1 MVSGLMF
8 ALGAAVLTASLAWW
22 GFAAYRRAGGRQLH
36 ALSGVAAT
44 MLVALCVYAIIGRPA
59 LADRPF
65 QPRLDALVKAF
76 ESGSPPAVTREEQLA
91 LWRHIAQ
98 QHPRDA
104 IPRAEAGKVLL
115 ELGRAREAAAE
126 FDQALRREPESGE
139 AMLGMGRAIFEIEGR
154 VTPEALGYFERAGER
169 SADPAPW
176 LYQAMAAMQ
185 EGRDARQFWRGALA
199 RMSAD
204 DPRRAMAQ
212 QQLGN

>member
-1 MVSGLMF
+1 MLSGLML
-8 ALGAAVLTASLAWW
+8 ALGAAVLSAGLAWW
-22 GFAAYRRAGGRQLH
+22 AFAAYRRAGGRPWR
-36 ALSGVAAT
+36 ALVGFAAT
-44 MLVALCVYAIIGRPA
+44 MLVALGVYAVIGRPA

-65 QPRLDALVKAF
+65 QPRIDALVKAF
-76 ESGSPPAVTREEQLA
+76 ESGAPPAVTREEQLA
-91 LWRHIAQ
+91 LWGHIAR
-98 QHPRDA
+98 QHPGDA
-104 IPRAEAGKVLL
+104 IPRLEAGKVLL

-126 FDQALRREPESGE
+126 FDQALRREPGSGE

-154 VTPEALGYFERAGER
+154 VTPEALGHFQRAGER
-169 SADPAPW
+169 STDPAPW

-185 EGRDARQFWRGALA
+185 EGRDARPFWRGALA

>member
-1 MVSGLMF
+1 MVSGLVF
-8 ALGAAVLTASLAWW
+8 ALGAAVLTAGSAWW
-22 GFAAYRRAGGRQLH
+22 GFAAYRRAGGG
-36 ALSGVAAT
+36 ALPALFGFAAT
-44 MLVALCVYAIIGRPA
+44 TLLAVGVYVFIGRPA

-65 QPRLDALVKAF
+65 QPRLEALVKAF
-76 ESGSPPAVTREEQLA
+76 ESGAPPAVTREEQLA
-91 LWRHIAQ
+91 LWSHIARE
-98 QHPRDA
+98 HPRDA

-169 SADPAPW
+169 SSDPAPW

-185 EGRDARQFWRGALA
+185 EGRDARPFWRGALA

-212 QQLGN
+212 QQLGD

>member
-1 MVSGLMF
+1 MASGLMF
-8 ALGAAVLTASLAWW
+8 ALGAAVLTAGLAWW
-22 GFAAYRRAGGRQLH
+22 AFAAYRRAGGRPLL
-36 ALSGVAAT
+36 ALSGFAAT
-44 MLVALCVYAIIGRPA
+44 MLVALCAYALVGRPA

-65 QPRLDALVKAF
+65 QPRIDALVNAF
-76 ESGSPPAVTREEQLA
+76 ESGVPPAVTREEQLA
-91 LWRHIAQ
+91 LWDHIAR

-126 FDQALRREPESGE
+126 FDQALRREPESVE

-169 SADPAPW
+169 SSDPAPW

-185 EGRDARQFWRGALA
+185 EGRDARPFWRGALA

-212 QQLGN
+212 RQVGN